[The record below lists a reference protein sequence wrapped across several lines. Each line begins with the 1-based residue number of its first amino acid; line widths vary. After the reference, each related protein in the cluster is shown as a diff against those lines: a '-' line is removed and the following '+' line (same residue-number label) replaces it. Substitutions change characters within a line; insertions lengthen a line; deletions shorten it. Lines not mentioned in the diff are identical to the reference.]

1 MLLKRSPAI
10 KVNIATASKTTTAY
24 SKSLQAWR
32 ENFETS
38 MCPAMELNVEPNSI
52 EVKKTVNNA
61 EYTSTCRV
69 KSLTGNHHGCCIAIL
84 P

>member
-10 KVNIATASKTTTAY
+10 KINIASASKTTTAY
-24 SKSLQAWR
+24 SKKLKTWI
-32 ENFETS
+32 ENFEIS
-38 MCPAMELNVEPNSI
+38 VCSAMELNVEPNNV
-52 EVKKTVNNA
+52 ETKKTVNND

-69 KSLTGNHHGCCIAIL
+69 RFLTGNHHACCIATL

>member
-1 MLLKRSPAI
+1 MLLKRSTAI
-10 KVNIATASKTTTAY
+10 NVNIATASKTTKAY
-24 SKSLQAWR
+24 SKNLQAWR

-38 MCPAMELNVEPNSI
+38 MCSAMELNVEPNSV
-52 EVKKTVNNA
+52 ETKKSVNNP

-69 KSLTGNHHGCCIAIL
+69 RSLTGNHHGCCIATL